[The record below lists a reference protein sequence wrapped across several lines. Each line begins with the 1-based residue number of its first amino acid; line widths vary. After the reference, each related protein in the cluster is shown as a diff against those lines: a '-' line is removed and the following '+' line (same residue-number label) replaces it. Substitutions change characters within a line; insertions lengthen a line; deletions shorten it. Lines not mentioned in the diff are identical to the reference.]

1 MQIIIV
7 ENKEKV
13 SLEAFNIV
21 KNIILKNNQAV
32 LGLATGSTP
41 IGLYKLLIDSFK
53 KEQLSFKDVT
63 TCNLDEY
70 VGLDRNHPQCY
81 YHFMKEHLFD
91 HIDISLENTFIP
103 NGMAED
109 LEKECKHYEDVL
121 NQHQVD
127 VQILGVGSNGHIGF
141 NEPMTPFDS
150 ITHVIELAQ
159 QTREDNARFFDA
171 IEDVP
176 THAITMGISSILRA
190 KKIILMATS
199 EYKAQAIQQMIEGP
213 VDLKCPASILQ
224 THPDVVVIVDKD
236 AARMLGNG

>member
-1 MQIIIV
+1 MRIIIV

-13 SLEAFNIV
+13 SLEAYNIV
-21 KNIILKNNQAV
+21 KNIITKNNQAV

-41 IGLYKLLIDSFK
+41 VGLYKLLIDSFK
-53 KEQLSFKDVT
+53 KKELSFKDVT

-70 VGLDRNHPQCY
+70 VGLNRDHPQCY
-81 YHFMKEHLFD
+81 YYFMKEHLFD
-91 HIDISLENTFIP
+91 HIDINLENTFIP

-109 LEKECKHYEDVL
+109 LEQECKHYEDVL

-150 ITHVIELAQ
+150 ITHVIELEQ
-159 QTREDNARFFDA
+159 QTREDNARFFDS
-171 IEDVP
+171 IEEVP

-190 KKIILMATS
+190 KKIVLMATS
-199 EYKAQAIQQMIEGP
+199 ESKALAIQRMIEGP
-213 VDLKCPASILQ
+213 IDPNCPASILQ

-236 AARMLGNG
+236 AAGKLGHE

>member
-1 MQIIIV
+1 MRIIIV

-13 SLEAFNIV
+13 SLEAYNIV

-41 IGLYKLLIDSFK
+41 VGLYKLLIDSFK
-53 KEQLSFKDVT
+53 KKELSFKEVT

-159 QTREDNARFFDA
+159 QTREDNARFFDNV
-171 IEDVP
+171 ESVP

-190 KKIILMATS
+190 KKIVLMATS
-199 EYKAQAIQQMIEGP
+199 ESKAMAIKRMIEGP
-213 VDLKCPASILQ
+213 VDPTCPASVLQ